1 MPGFKP
7 FLKAFGKA
15 FTLFVNNDVPRM
27 SAALSF
33 YTFFALAPIIVLVT
47 FFSNWIYKDGVLEAG
62 IYLELSQFLG
72 TDAAAQVRQV
82 VLNSGQFDWSNP
94 VSIITLIALIFSAT
108 GVFTEIQSS
117 VNLIWSLKAKPKKGW
132 LKFIVNRFMSLSI
145 IIGLGFIMMVSLI
158 ISTGIDILV
167 AKLSERIPSGMLVAS
182 WVINLLFTLIV
193 ISLVFGIIYKFLPD
207 AKVKW
212 SNITIAAITTALF
225 FMLGK
230 YLISLYIGQ
239 KNPTSVYGTAGSI
252 VVVLLW
258 VYFSSMI
265 LYFGACVTKTYAQ
278 ISGQEIYPNEYA
290 VFVESVEITNK
301 KSLQLQDD
309 NMEVKSK
316 DVDIQIAPGAELN
329 TKQN

>member
-1 MPGFKP
+1 
-7 FLKAFGKA
+7 
-15 FTLFVNNDVPRM
+15 M

-33 YTFFALAPIIVLVT
+33 YTFFALAPVIVLIT

-72 TDAAAQVRQV
+72 TDAAAQVQHV
-82 VLNSGQFDWSNP
+82 VLNSGQFDWNNP
-94 VSIITLIALIFSAT
+94 VSIITLIALVFSAT
-108 GVFTEIQSS
+108 GVFTEIQTS

-145 IIGLGFIMMVSLI
+145 IIGLGFIMLVSLI

-167 AKLSERIPSGMLVAS
+167 AKLSERIPSGMLIAS
-182 WVINLLFTLIV
+182 WLINLVFTLIV

-225 FMLGK
+225 FMFGK

-239 KNPTSVYGTAGSI
+239 KNPTSVYGTSGSI

-265 LYFGACVTKTYAQ
+265 LYFGACFTKTFAQ
-278 ISGQEIYPNEYA
+278 VSGQDIFPNEYA
-290 VFVESVEITNK
+290 VFVENVEITNK

-309 NMEVKSK
+309 NMEVKQK